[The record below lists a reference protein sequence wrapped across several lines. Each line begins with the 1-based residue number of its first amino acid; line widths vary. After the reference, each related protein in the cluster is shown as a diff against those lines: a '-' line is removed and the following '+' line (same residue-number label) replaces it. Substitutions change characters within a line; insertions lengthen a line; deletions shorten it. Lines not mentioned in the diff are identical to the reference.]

1 LRGQGKTE
9 EAIAE
14 FGKAIAEYRKAIE
27 VDPHD
32 ATSHIGLGAA
42 LSDQGKT
49 KEAIAEYQK
58 AIEFDPHDATS
69 HIGLGDALN
78 DQHKTDEAIAEY
90 RKAIEL
96 APHDARV
103 HLYLGAALSGQGK
116 TDGAIAEYWEA
127 IKRDPEDA
135 YPVLWLY
142 LACARSG
149 PQIAAAE
156 LETNA
161 KKLKQPDWP
170 YPVVE
175 LFLGRRTPEAT
186 FAVATKSDDRCE
198 AQFYIGEWRLLRGN
212 RPAAMVALKAAAE
225 TCPKTFV
232 EYKSA
237 RAELHRL
244 GR

>member
-1 LRGQGKTE
+1 VAAHGLLGTALGGQGKTD

-14 FGKAIAEYRKAIE
+14 FRKAIE
-27 VDPHD
+27 LDPRFAVAH
-32 ATSHIGLGAA
+32 SSLGNV
-42 LSDQGKT
+42 LSDQG
-49 KEAIAEYQK
+49 
-58 AIEFDPHDATS
+58 
-69 HIGLGDALN
+69 
-78 DQHKTDEAIAEY
+78 KTDEAIAEY

-96 APHDARV
+96 DPRDATS
-103 HLYLGAALSGQGK
+103 HISLGNTLSGQGK
-116 TDGAIAEYWEA
+116 TEEAMTEYNAAI
-127 IKRDPEDA
+127 RLDPKNA

-142 LACARSG
+142 LARARSG

-161 KKLKQPDWP
+161 KKLKQPGWP

-186 FAVATKSDDRCE
+186 VAAATKPDDRCE

-212 RPAAMVALKAAAE
+212 RPAAIVALKAAAE
-225 TCPKTFV
+225 TCPKTFI
-232 EYKSA
+232 EYKFA
-237 RAELHRL
+237 QAELQRL